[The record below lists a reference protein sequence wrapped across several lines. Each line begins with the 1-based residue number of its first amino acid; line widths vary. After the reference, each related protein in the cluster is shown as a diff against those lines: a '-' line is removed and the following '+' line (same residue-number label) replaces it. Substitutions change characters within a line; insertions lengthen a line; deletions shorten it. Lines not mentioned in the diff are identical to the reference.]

1 MVFAFSNLIMLL
13 PIACVLAIMLSMTG
27 STILRP
33 RDDSVRVFVQII
45 IWQFAL
51 IGTIGLLARSSW
63 LSLLWLLF
71 ALAFLLQLWFWE
83 RGLVRNMLLLVFGAS
98 SASPAQINK
107 VLHYLNL
114 EGRGYWRRLG
124 RRFGLVWQATGNWQ
138 LALLRVRLVRPVR
151 ARVALAS
158 LANQHDTEHFNQ
170 QITQAAQEQKL
181 ASQWLGRLVA
191 VSLSFLVLFASG
203 LFYENVTHRLL
214 ERAWQEHAKVGIYP
228 LPRAQAWQNFVDWKL
243 HIIIP
248 VLVWLTIL
256 TLYVFKKF
264 PSVARRR
271 PVVWLFRGYYRSLTV
286 EGLAHGLKSCQDP
299 IRVCEQLAE
308 VIAVP
313 TWSRKL
319 RYAAGKLSQG
329 LSLPNALASSGLL
342 RRNEA
347 ATLALCRDADSV
359 AWAMHELSQS
369 LLERAMSRT
378 HVAVQL
384 LTVGLTL
391 FAAIVT
397 TWYALATFGA
407 LAALMESQ
415 A

>member
-1 MVFAFSNLIMLL
+1 MVFALSNLIMLL

-33 RDDSVRVFVQII
+33 RHDGIRVFVQII

-51 IGTIGLLARSSW
+51 LGIVGLLARSSW
-63 LSLLWLLF
+63 MSLVWLVFTLG
-71 ALAFLLQLWFWE
+71 FLLQLWFWE
-83 RGLVRNMLLLVFGAS
+83 RGLVRNILLLVFGAN
-98 SASPAQINK
+98 AGSPAQLSK
-107 VLHYLNL
+107 VVHYLSL

-124 RRFGLVWQATGNWQ
+124 RRFGLVWQATDNWQ

-158 LANQHDTEHFNQ
+158 LAHRHDTEHFNQ
-170 QITQAAQEQKL
+170 QIAQAAQEQKL
-181 ASQWLGRLVA
+181 ASQWLGRLVV
-191 VSLSFLVLFASG
+191 VSLSFIALFVSG
-203 LFYENVTHRLL
+203 LFYENVSSPIL
-214 ERAWQEHAKVGIYP
+214 ESAWKEHAKAGFYQEPSVRP
-228 LPRAQAWQNFVDWKL
+228 WQHFVEWKL
-243 HIIIP
+243 HIIVP
-248 VLVWLTIL
+248 VIVWLTIL
-256 TLYVFKKF
+256 ALYAFKKF

-271 PVVWLFRGYYRSLTV
+271 PVVWLFRSYYRSLTV

-299 IRVCEQLAE
+299 VRICEQLAE

-319 RYAAGKLSQG
+319 RYTAGKLSQG

-347 ATLALCRDADSV
+347 ATLSLCRDADSV

-369 LLERAMSRT
+369 LLERAVSRT
-378 HVAVQL
+378 HITVQL
-384 LTVGLTL
+384 LTVGLTF
-391 FAAIVT
+391 FAAVVT
-397 TWYALATFGA
+397 TWYALSTFGA
-407 LAALMESQ
+407 LTALIESQ